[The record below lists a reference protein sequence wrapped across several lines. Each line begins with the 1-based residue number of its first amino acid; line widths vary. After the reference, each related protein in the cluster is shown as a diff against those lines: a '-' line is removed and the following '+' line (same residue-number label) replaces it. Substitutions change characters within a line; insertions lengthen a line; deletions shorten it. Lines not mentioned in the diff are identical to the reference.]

1 MRDRLARAGEFH
13 RPVVR
18 AYVERRDS
26 LNLGVLERAGPRP
39 DCAGKSA
46 GGNDGTA
53 LVTDSE
59 GTAVELATTGALY
72 ADVESKDLA
81 SRDRRRD
88 VPGIDM
94 SVVCFDPAAGI
105 GTGSGMGDA
114 VAFGGHQHSAVSVFA
129 EFDRRGDGDLRT
141 EIVTLEGC
149 ERRSADFVAGCVQE
163 QDRITR
169 KIVLFGTFR
178 YGLEGQRSAGI
189 GFLGRNRQAQGDREK
204 NGFLTIHG

>member
-1 MRDRLARAGEFH
+1 MRDPSTRAGEFH

-18 AYVERRDS
+18 ADVERRDS

-53 LVTDSE
+53 LVSDSE
-59 GTAVELATTGALY
+59 GSAVELATTGALY
-72 ADVESKDLA
+72 ADVESKDLS

-94 SVVCFDPAAGI
+94 NVVWFDPAAGI
-105 GTGSGMGDA
+105 GTGSPMGDA
-114 VAFGGHQHSAVSVFA
+114 VAVGGHQHSAVSVFTG
-129 EFDRRGDGDLRT
+129 FDRGGDGDLCA

-149 ERRSADFVAGCVQE
+149 ERRFANFMAGRVEE

-178 YGLEGQRSAGI
+178 HGFEGQRSAGI
-189 GFLGRNRQAQGDREK
+189 GFLGRNRQAQEDREK

>member
-1 MRDRLARAGEFH
+1 MMRLTPSSGAPLSRSTTSMVISWSGAATVLTWMLSEPRERRHPPSRTGEFH

-46 GGNDGTA
+46 GGNDGIA
-53 LVTDSE
+53 LVSDSE
-59 GTAVELATTGALY
+59 GSAVELATTGALY

-94 SVVCFDPAAGI
+94 NVVWFDPAAGI
-105 GTGSGMGDA
+105 GTGSRMGDA
-114 VAFGGHQHSAVSVFA
+114 VAFGG
-129 EFDRRGDGDLRT
+129 
-141 EIVTLEGC
+141 
-149 ERRSADFVAGCVQE
+149 
-163 QDRITR
+163 
-169 KIVLFGTFR
+169 
-178 YGLEGQRSAGI
+178 
-189 GFLGRNRQAQGDREK
+189 
-204 NGFLTIHG
+204 

>member
-1 MRDRLARAGEFH
+1 MRDRLARAGESH

-94 SVVCFDPAAGI
+94 NFVCLDLVA
-105 GTGSGMGDA
+105 GTGTCSGMGDPVPA
-114 VAFGGHQHSAVSVFA
+114 ARHPRRALAGLPACGAGVSW
-129 EFDRRGDGDLRT
+129 
-141 EIVTLEGC
+141 C
-149 ERRSADFVAGCVQE
+149 
-163 QDRITR
+163 
-169 KIVLFGTFR
+169 
-178 YGLEGQRSAGI
+178 
-189 GFLGRNRQAQGDREK
+189 
-204 NGFLTIHG
+204 

>member
-88 VPGIDM
+88 VPRIEMD
-94 SVVCFDPAAGI
+94 VVGFDRAAGPSL
-105 GTGSGMGDA
+105 GSCVGDA
-114 VAFGGHQHSAVSVFA
+114 VAVGGHQHSAVSVFTR
-129 EFDRRGDGDLRT
+129 FDRGGDGNLCA

-149 ERRSADFVAGCVQE
+149 ERRSADFMAGRVEE

-169 KIVLFGTFR
+169 KVVLFGTFLR
-178 YGLEGQRSAGI
+178 H
-189 GFLGRNRQAQGDREK
+189 GF
-204 NGFLTIHG
+204 

>member
-13 RPVVR
+13 RPVAR

-59 GTAVELATTGALY
+59 GTAVELATIGALH
-72 ADVESKDLA
+72 ADMEYEGLA
-81 SRDRRRD
+81 SRDRRREVPRIEMD
-88 VPGIDM
+88 VVG
-94 SVVCFDPAAGI
+94 FDRAA
-105 GTGSGMGDA
+105 SPHLSSCVGDA
-114 VAFGGHQHSAVSVFA
+114 VVVGGHQHNAVSVFA
-129 EFDRRGDGDLRT
+129 EFDRGGDGDFCAET
-141 EIVTLEGC
+141 VSPEGC
-149 ERRSADFVAGCVQE
+149 ERRPADFVAGRGQE
-163 QDRITR
+163 QERVPR

-178 YGLEGQRSAGI
+178 P
-189 GFLGRNRQAQGDREK
+189 
-204 NGFLTIHG
+204 

>member
-1 MRDRLARAGEFH
+1 MRYRLARAGEFH

-59 GTAVELATTGALY
+59 GTAVELATIGALH
-72 ADVESKDLA
+72 ADMESEGLA
-81 SRDRRRD
+81 SRDRRREVPRIEMD
-88 VPGIDM
+88 VVG
-94 SVVCFDPAAGI
+94 FDRAAGPSL
-105 GTGSGMGDA
+105 GSCVGDA
-114 VAFGGHQHSAVSVFA
+114 VGGGGHQHNAVSVFA
-129 EFDRRGDGDLRT
+129 ELDRGGDGDLCA
-141 EIVTLEGC
+141 EIVSLESY
-149 ERRSADFVAGCVQE
+149 ERPTGDFVAGGVEE

-169 KIVLFGTFR
+169 KIVLLGTFR
-178 YGLEGQRSAGI
+178 HGFEGQRSAGI

>member
-1 MRDRLARAGEFH
+1 MQQIVVSRHLHPCHAIPVGGRPVGVHDEIDTFERCAAVPVDDLNGDFMVRRGDRSDMDAQRTRGMRDRLARAGEFH

-72 ADVESKDLA
+72 ADVESEGLA

-88 VPGIDM
+88 VPRIEM
-94 SVVCFDPAAGI
+94 NVVCW
-105 GTGSGMGDA
+105 
-114 VAFGGHQHSAVSVFA
+114 
-129 EFDRRGDGDLRT
+129 
-141 EIVTLEGC
+141 
-149 ERRSADFVAGCVQE
+149 
-163 QDRITR
+163 
-169 KIVLFGTFR
+169 TFR
-178 YGLEGQRSAGI
+178 YRREGQGSAGI
-189 GFLGRNRQAQGDREK
+189 GLLRRNRQAQGDIEK
-204 NGFLTIHG
+204 NSFLTRHGLASRLANTF